1 MWWLHH
7 RSNRTDAIPLMFI
20 QRWPGN
26 FMEVGNILP
35 GLLSAPNA
43 SMPAFDVV
51 APSIPNLS
59 FSPAPLKPGWGAR
72 ETGSASNALVQQ
84 LGYSKFVIQGGDI
97 GGAILRH
104 MAGDDP
110 SPVVSVIDNMWVV
123 APNATDLQR
132 SVEGFTTADENLTI
146 TNLIR
151 FDTEV
156 SRISS
161 RARDVTP
168 AGRDWHDRQPG
179 GERDVDLQFEDA
191 ITWSTMYYIQG
202 PYGGMHFYKGMSEK
216 VSYSFRFFHC
226 LPLL

>member
-1 MWWLHH
+1 
-7 RSNRTDAIPLMFI
+7 
-20 QRWPGN
+20 
-26 FMEVGNILP
+26 MEVGNILP

-43 SMPAFDVV
+43 SMPAFHVV
-51 APSIPNLS
+51 APSIPSFS

-72 ETGSASNALVQQ
+72 ELGSASNALVQQ
-84 LGYSKFVIQGGDI
+84 LGYSKFVIRGGDI

-110 SPVVSVIDNMWVV
+110 SPVVSVF
-123 APNATDLQR
+123 LQR
-132 SVEGFTTADENLTI
+132 SVEGYTTADENLTI

-168 AGRDWHDRQPG
+168 AGCDWHDRQPG
-179 GERDVDLQFEDA
+179 VVNGMDTYVFSLEET
-191 ITWSTMYYIQG
+191 ITWSTMLYIQG
-202 PYGGMHFYKGMSEK
+202 LYGGMHFYKGMSEK